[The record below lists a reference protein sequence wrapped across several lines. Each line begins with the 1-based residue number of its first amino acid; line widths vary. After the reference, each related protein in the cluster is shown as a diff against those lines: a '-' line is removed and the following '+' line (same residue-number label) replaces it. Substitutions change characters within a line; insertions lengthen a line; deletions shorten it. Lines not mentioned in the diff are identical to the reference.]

1 MTLITRSHGP
11 DAPEQALIGVPRDDV
26 VREVADGPDRWV
38 AASGPFTRYA
48 RSVERHPDGAV
59 TETID
64 VQVAPL
70 MWGPYKPLLL
80 RTLARRPARGAKP
93 WWAPPEAVDAR
104 AGTALGALC
113 LLALVL
119 GYLGSVLTQ
128 TITFAA
134 DELGAS
140 TSDQSNTLAAV
151 RIGVLGALVLTA
163 VADRRGR
170 RQVLVVATT
179 AACLLSAVTAL
190 APDLVAIGM
199 AQSLVR
205 GLVTASGVLLT
216 IVAAEEMPAGSRAFA
231 ISLLSVTGALGV
243 GMVLWALPL
252 ADLGDRAWRLVFV
265 IPLVFLPI
273 VRIVARHLP
282 ESRRFDAAHV
292 QAPIAGHG
300 RRFWLLAA
308 SALLLALFTAPA
320 SQLMNEFL
328 REERGFSASRIS
340 LFTLLTNTPGGLGI
354 VIGGRLADTRGRRV
368 VGAVGVVGGVA
379 CTVAMVLSSGWPMWA
394 LSAMGAVIG
403 AMVVPAL
410 GVYGPELFPTSL
422 RGKANGAITI
432 LGVTGSVTGLFV
444 AGYLAERWDGL
455 GPALTVLAIGPLAM
469 AVLVLVAYPETV
481 HRELEELNPEDA
493 LPAPATPLGARLP
506 STAAPPVD

>member
-1 MTLITRSHGP
+1 MTLLTRTYEPG
-11 DAPEQALIGVPRDDV
+11 APELALVDTARDDV

-38 AASGPFTRYA
+38 AASGPFTRYE
-48 RSVERHPDGAV
+48 RTVERHAGGGL
-59 TETID
+59 TERID
-64 VQVAPL
+64 VKVAPL
-70 MWGPYKPLLL
+70 LWGPYKPLLL
-80 RTLARRPARGAKP
+80 RTLHRRPAPGAKP

-134 DELGAS
+134 DQLDAS
-140 TSDQSNTLAAV
+140 TADQGATLAAV
-151 RIGVLGALVLTA
+151 RVGVLGALVLTA
-163 VADRRGR
+163 LADRRGR
-170 RQVLVVATT
+170 RQVLIAATT

-190 APDLVAIGM
+190 APGLVAIGV

-205 GLVTASGVLLT
+205 GLVTAAGVLLT

-231 ISLLSVTGALGV
+231 ISLMSATGALGV

-252 ADLGDRAWRLVFV
+252 ADLGEGTWRLVFV
-265 IPLVFLPI
+265 IPLAFLPL
-273 VRIVARHLP
+273 VALVARHLP
-282 ESRRFDAAHV
+282 ESRRFAAAHV
-292 QAPIAGHG
+292 QAPLAGHG

-320 SQLMNEFL
+320 AQLMNEFL
-328 REERGFSASRIS
+328 REERGFSAARIS
-340 LFTLLTNTPGGLGI
+340 LFTLLTNTPGGIGI
-354 VIGGRLADTRGRRV
+354 VIGGRLADTRGRRM
-368 VGAVGVVGGVA
+368 VGAIGVIGGVA
-379 CTVAMVLSSGWPMWA
+379 FTVAMVLSSGWPMWA
-394 LSAMGAVIG
+394 LSALGAVVG
-403 AMVVPAL
+403 AMVVPSL

-432 LGVTGSVTGLFV
+432 LGVTGSVVGLFV
-444 AGYLAERWDGL
+444 AGYLVERWGGL

-469 AVLVLVAYPETV
+469 AILVLVAYPETV

-493 LPAPATPLGARLP
+493 EPPAKSLRPLSPATDPQ
-506 STAAPPVD
+506 VD